1 MVRFL
6 GLEYWK
12 KVEEIANGDEEFE
25 IKSRLF
31 VASFTFNVT
40 EGSDVP
46 AIYVK
51 FDNGK
56 VTEVR
61 ELAEGEKTDFT
72 LEGPYD
78 IWTQVNK
85 GEIEGANAIMTRQL
99 QFKGNMSAI
108 IRYSKAF
115 LRLFQVMQQVL
126 ISSTIFTHLVQFG

>member
-1 MVRFL
+1 MRFL
-6 GLEYWK
+6 DLDYWK

-25 IKSRLF
+25 IKARGF
-31 VASFTFNVT
+31 IASFTFNVT

-46 AIYVK
+46 AVYLK

-56 VTEVR
+56 VAEVR
-61 ELAEGEKTDFT
+61 GLEEGEKTDFT
-72 LEGPYD
+72 LEGPYE

-99 QFKGNMSAI
+99 MFKGNMSAI

-115 LRLFQVMQQVL
+115 LRLFQVMQQVP
-126 ISSTIFTHLVQFG
+126 VEY

>member
-6 GLEYWK
+6 SLDYWK

-25 IKSRLF
+25 IKSRSF

-56 VTEVR
+56 VAEVR

-72 LEGPYD
+72 LEGSYD

-99 QFKGNMSAI
+99 QFKGNMSEI

-115 LRLFQVMQQVL
+115 LRLFQVMQQVP
-126 ISSTIFTHLVQFG
+126 VEY

>member
-6 GLEYWK
+6 GLDYWM

-25 IKSRLF
+25 IKARAF

-56 VTEVR
+56 VAEVR
-61 ELAEGEKTDFT
+61 ELAEGEKTDFP

-85 GEIEGANAIMTRQL
+85 GESEGANAIMTRQL
-99 QFKGNMSAI
+99 MFKGNMSEI

-115 LRLFQVMQQVL
+115 LRLFQVMQQVP
-126 ISSTIFTHLVQFG
+126 VEY

>member
-6 GLEYWK
+6 SLDYWK

-25 IKSRLF
+25 IKSRSF
-31 VASFTFNVT
+31 IASFTFNVT

-46 AIYVK
+46 AVYVK

-56 VTEVR
+56 VAEVR

-72 LEGPYD
+72 LEGSYD

-99 QFKGNMSAI
+99 MFKGNMSEI

-115 LRLFQVMQQVL
+115 LRLFQVMQQVP
-126 ISSTIFTHLVQFG
+126 VEY

>member
-85 GEIEGANAIMTRQL
+85 NEIEGANAIMTRQL

-115 LRLFQVMQQVL
+115 LRLFQVMQQVP
-126 ISSTIFTHLVQFG
+126 VEY

>member
-6 GLEYWK
+6 GLDYWR

-25 IKSRLF
+25 IKARAF

-46 AIYVK
+46 AIYMK

-56 VTEVR
+56 VAEVR

-72 LEGPYD
+72 LEGSYD

-99 QFKGNMSAI
+99 QFKGNMSEI

-115 LRLFQVMQQVL
+115 LRLFQVMQQVP
-126 ISSTIFTHLVQFG
+126 VEY